1 MSSAS
6 APPKNPLRSPTIE
19 VIPFERRLPPVI
31 QLRGYQQ
38 RWVDD
43 DARFKIAVK
52 SARIGYSFGTG
63 IEAILDCL
71 KVPATTW
78 TILSAGKAN
87 SNEFVDLAG
96 RNVQAIGAVA
106 QVTEEAWADNLGP
119 SDVMVQRI
127 EFANRSRIM
136 ALPANPRTARGY
148 PGNAVLDE
156 FAHHEH
162 SYAIWAAITRQV
174 ALGHKLRALS
184 TPNGEGGKFYDLA
197 KEMGLADGVGPSPN
211 PRFFKGWSTHWVDVN
226 LAVADGCPINMEEMR
241 DLIKDDDIV
250 NQEFFCQFL
259 KNAGSWLPLELIQQ
273 SEDPG
278 ATMAL
283 PANFKPR
290 GRLFAGIDVAR
301 DHDLTSFWLK
311 EEIGDVLWTR
321 MVHHIFATPLTQQ
334 ARLLAPY
341 IAMTTRTAMDST
353 GMGIG
358 LFDILN
364 EAHPGKIMGV
374 NFAGSS
380 RLRDERRE
388 RKSSVKSGGE
398 DGAVKLK
405 VDLAIRIKKSMQ
417 DAKERIPYDLD
428 VRKQLMQVKREATAT
443 GVTFDAPRIEIE
455 TGVAGGKKQKAF
467 AHADDFWGCALATY
481 AAATGAL
488 TLGMTPSPEPSSY
501 SQSGGYL

>member
-1 MSSAS
+1 VVEVV
-6 APPKNPLRSPTIE
+6 PFDRS
-19 VIPFERRLPPVI
+19 LPPII

-38 RWVDD
+38 RWVNDR
-43 DARFKIAVK
+43 ARFKFGVK
-52 SARIGYSFGTG
+52 SARIGFSFGTG

-71 KVPATTW
+71 EVPATTW

-106 QVTEEAWADNLGP
+106 QFTEDPWGDNLGQ
-119 SDVMVQRI
+119 SDVMVQQIR
-127 EFANRSRIM
+127 FANRSRIM

-197 KEMGLADGVGPSPN
+197 KEMELADGVATEPN

-226 LAVADGCPINMEEMR
+226 LAMADGCPINMQEMR
-241 DLIKDDDIV
+241 ALIRDEDIV
-250 NQEFFCQFL
+250 NQEFYCQFL
-259 KNAGSWLPLELIQQ
+259 KNTGAWLPLELIQQ
-273 SEDPG
+273 CEDPD
-278 ATMAL
+278 ATMVL
-283 PANFKPR
+283 PPGFKGR
-290 GRLFAGIDVAR
+290 GQMFGGLDVAR
-301 DHDLTSFWLK
+301 DHDQTSFWLK
-311 EEIGDVLWTR
+311 ERIGDVLWTR
-321 MVHHIFATPLTQQ
+321 MVLHLFSMPLTEQ
-334 ARLLAPY
+334 ARTLRPY
-341 IAMTTRTAMDST
+341 IAMAARTAIDST

-380 RLRDERRE
+380 RIRDEKRE
-388 RKSSVKSGGE
+388 QKQSAKSSSE

-405 VDLAIRIKKSMQ
+405 IDLAIRIKRAMQ

-455 TGVAGGKKQKAF
+455 TGVAGGKKLRAF

-481 AAATGAL
+481 AASGAVV
-488 TLGMTPSPEPSSY
+488 TLDIEVPDRETTAYQTRG
-501 SQSGGYL
+501 LL